1 MKLAIYCFAVDWRD
15 LIRDLPFQ
23 GGYSLGNSDFSR
35 EYGDTGFPTKKD
47 ARNAEQCGHPEMEI
61 LFVRTPRSEGKNTL
75 EGNVVKVHF
84 SSWCWRCC

>member
-1 MKLAIYCFAVDWRD
+1 MKLATYCFAKDWRD

-35 EYGDTGFPTKKD
+35 EYGDSGFPTKKD
-47 ARNAEQCGHPEMEI
+47 ARNAEQCGHRGMEI
-61 LFVRTPRSEGKNTL
+61 LFVRVSVSEGEDSL

-84 SSWCWRCC
+84 IRWC